1 MNFTETQRANQK
13 QQATMVTKHSKK
25 TNRAKHYTEN
35 YKDEQHEPI
44 TTPAFNPDKCS
55 PRVSNIVAYYCA
67 LVVNVHIV
75 HPLCIYTFVCV

>member
-35 YKDEQHEPI
+35 YKDEQHEPHQKLRV
-44 TTPAFNPDKCS
+44 NPG
-55 PRVSNIVAYYCA
+55 AGEG
-67 LVVNVHIV
+67 
-75 HPLCIYTFVCV
+75 